1 MSGRISLRAG
11 FNRWRP
17 IKAFLALF
25 FVMPVLAFLLVA
37 LIGSKLGAM
46 NNPENKVFLVV
57 ILIATLLPA
66 VASLRFLR
74 RALRMGD
81 GLRIDDHGLYLHRLG
96 RTIPWPDIGE
106 VSGEQ
111 ATSPD
116 GTVNIKAY
124 TVRYTDGT
132 AEKETRIDMAE
143 LTVNRRQLHDALQDR
158 LGPLAG

>member
-17 IKAFLALF
+17 IKAFIALF
-25 FVMPVLAFLLVA
+25 FVMPVLVFLLVA

-81 GLRIDDHGLYLHRLG
+81 GLRIDDDGLYLHRLG
-96 RTIPWPDIGE
+96 RTIPWPDIRE
-106 VSGEQ
+106 VNGKQ

-116 GTVNIKAY
+116 GAVKAY
-124 TVRYTDGT
+124 TVRYADGT

-158 LGPLAG
+158 LGTLAD